1 MSVKAEVRMM
11 ALLDGRQ
18 TPGKVYGTCRS
29 WERQGDR
36 LNPIWVLKGI
46 QSSDTLILGLD
57 DSL

>member
-1 MSVKAEVRMM
+1 MKAAVRMM

-18 TPGKVYGTCRS
+18 TPGKVYGICRG

-36 LNPIWVLKGI
+36 LNPIWVMKGI

-57 DSL
+57 DLL

>member
-1 MSVKAEVRMM
+1 MKAAVRMM

-36 LNPIWVLKGI
+36 LNPIWVMKRI

-57 DSL
+57 DSF

>member
-1 MSVKAEVRMM
+1 MKAAVRMM

-18 TPGKVYGTCRS
+18 TPGKVYGYGTCTS

-36 LNPIWVLKGI
+36 LNPIWVMKGI

-57 DSL
+57 DLL